1 MNTFCKTALIILNF
15 CLLQSCCESE
25 FIYKIDPAFKVYDK
39 TVSIPFNRHLE
50 RTDTIMSIPTY
61 IFVAQVK
68 SRAKWEN
75 IDYKNT
81 YNFQSTDCEEDSIKE
96 ELGRQYWNEKCSKYF
111 NSIEKKDHF
120 TNLITTINKE
130 ERQGIKSELE
140 KINIYLNINKVDSMD
155 IPQKLIHYINKF
167 PANIAIITDYKL
179 FWHAQY
185 SRYGDISTTRL
196 YILDK
201 RKHKLYYYVENRNLG
216 NYERILNYIK

>member
-1 MNTFCKTALIILNF
+1 
-15 CLLQSCCESE
+15 
-25 FIYKIDPAFKVYDK
+25 
-39 TVSIPFNRHLE
+39 
-50 RTDTIMSIPTY
+50 
-61 IFVAQVK
+61 
-68 SRAKWEN
+68 
-75 IDYKNT
+75 
-81 YNFQSTDCEEDSIKE
+81 
-96 ELGRQYWNEKCSKYF
+96 
-111 NSIEKKDHF
+111 
-120 TNLITTINKE
+120 
-130 ERQGIKSELE
+130 
-140 KINIYLNINKVDSMD
+140 MD